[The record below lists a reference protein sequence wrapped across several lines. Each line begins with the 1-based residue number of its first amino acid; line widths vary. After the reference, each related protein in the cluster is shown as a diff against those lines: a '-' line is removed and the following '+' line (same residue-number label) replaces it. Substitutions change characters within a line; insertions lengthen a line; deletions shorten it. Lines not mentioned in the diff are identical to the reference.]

1 MRTRKA
7 LVPLAALPLVLAGC
21 GSPAAA
27 ASPSPTSARPAET
40 HTGQSTAGSATHT
53 ASHTVSSHTVS
64 SHTASESSA
73 HASAVGRCTTAQLKG
88 AVGRVDAGAGQ
99 RYTTLTLTNRSGRT
113 CWVYGYVGLIMID
126 GHQDAMRT
134 RVRRQSGA
142 AHRITLKPGA
152 AAHAK
157 LHWVSVRSSGE
168 KTCPASTRAL
178 VIPPD
183 EKAFLNIPFGARP
196 CDFGRIDVSPL
207 T

>member
-1 MRTRKA
+1 MT
-7 LVPLAALPLVLAGC
+7 ALPLILAGC
-21 GSPAAA
+21 GSQAV
-27 ASPSPTSARPAET
+27 ASSPGPTSAAET
-40 HTGQSTAGSATHT
+40 HTGQRAADSTAHT
-53 ASHTVSSHTVS
+53 ASHAVASHTVSSHTVS
-64 SHTASESSA
+64 ESSS
-73 HASAVGRCTTAQLKG
+73 HASAVKRCTTAQLKG

-99 RYTTLTLTNRSGRT
+99 RYATLTLTNRSGRT

-168 KTCPASTRAL
+168 RTCPASSRAL

-183 EKAFLNIPFGARP
+183 EKAFLNIPFAARP